1 MPLSW
6 PSCSS
11 RCCLQSPTRTAHA
24 SVKLAPARG
33 DIQVDDPPRERPGE
47 PTPEEIQQR
56 GPRDLF
62 AHDARHGRARQ
73 TMAGSI
79 MSNSTGK
86 ANHQRRAQQCP
97 GFKSVIAQKE
107 CPRDDLRYLMEGAC
121 APAHDPRKIKP
132 PDVFFTA

>member
-1 MPLSW
+1 RTHL
-6 PSCSS
+6 
-11 RCCLQSPTRTAHA
+11 LAQPTRV
-24 SVKLAPARG
+24 S
-33 DIQVDDPPRERPGE
+33 QYS
-47 PTPEEIQQR
+47 
-56 GPRDLF
+56 
-62 AHDARHGRARQ
+62 DA
-73 TMAGSI
+73 SI

-132 PDVFFTA
+132 PDVFFTAHGSSPLSSSWVSWPVSESLVRASALPRSLAGDSGVVSASEIWSKIYVLR